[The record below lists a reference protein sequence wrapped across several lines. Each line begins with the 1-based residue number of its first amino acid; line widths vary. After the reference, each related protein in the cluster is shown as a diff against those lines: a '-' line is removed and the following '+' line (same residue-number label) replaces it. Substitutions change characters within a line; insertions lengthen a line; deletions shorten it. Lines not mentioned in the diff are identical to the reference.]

1 MTTGAPRARLLPFV
15 PAAERPDA
23 CDFGKFAAQVPAA
36 PENAP
41 NAALKLS
48 GAAAAFKKRYPEWPA
63 TLKIPANFPGSAT
76 SWPTSPGQKQ
86 CSAPVRHATGSNDKL
101 RLLRAPA
108 SGNALS
114 AARRLQAYLDTA
126 AGLKTVWSTAE
137 LKRLAPDMPVSD
149 ALRRAITSA
158 KTAGSE
164 VDSWDVSVE
173 PAEVE
178 VDVNVDFE

>member
-1 MTTGAPRARLLPFV
+1 MQQAATT
-15 PAAERPDA
+15 D
-23 CDFGKFAAQVPAA
+23 
-36 PENAP
+36 
-41 NAALKLS
+41 S
-48 GAAAAFKKRYPEWPA
+48 GF
-63 TLKIPANFPGSAT
+63 
-76 SWPTSPGQKQ
+76 
-86 CSAPVRHATGSNDKL
+86 CS
-101 RLLRAPA
+101 APA

-114 AARRLQAYLDTA
+114 ATRRPQAYLDTA